1 MSILSNEHQK
11 ILTHRTNLTFDHD
24 RSEGRILIPE
34 RANLAM
40 DTVGKFARGSR
51 ANQEALRFQ
60 HDDGSLTRLT
70 FDELDEQSDRIA
82 AHLRRQGVRKGDRV
96 AIHTGFHPETALG
109 HLACHK
115 LGAIVVTLSHL
126 YGPRMIEHVLGDSGA
141 SVLITE
147 GVLWRDLKPQLALPS
162 SLRLTVVT
170 GSAADGEMPFEWFG
184 EAINEAFVPE
194 ITHADDPALL
204 MYTSGSTGMPKG
216 MLHAHRILHAYSPT
230 VSMFYN
236 LELEERDCVCWTPAD
251 WAWVGGLLDLLLPA
265 WEHGHTVVSSGH
277 RFDARWALDFMA
289 SQGVTH
295 TFMAPTALKRI
306 AELSPDEVP
315 GALALRVICTG
326 GEPLPGETLNWL
338 ERHLGVVCNEFYGLT
353 EVNHLVGN
361 CQALY
366 PAREGSMGR
375 AYPGHGT
382 AIIDPEGQPV
392 AVGEVGEI
400 AARADDPTR
409 FLGYWQQPEKS
420 RALIDGNWMRT
431 GDLARQ
437 DEDGYFWYQGRS
449 DDLIL
454 TAGHR
459 IGPTEVEDTLLS
471 HPAVAEAAVVPRPD
485 SGRGQIVVALVRL
498 KNDIDGTEALKSE
511 LQQWVK
517 RELAAYKYP
526 RDVRFVTEF
535 PLTSSGKISRKQL
548 AAAERAAHE
557 RDGHGEP

>member
-1 MSILSNEHQK
+1 MSTLSNEHQQ
-11 ILTHRTNLTFDHD
+11 ILASRTNLAFDPRHP
-24 RSEGRILIPE
+24 EGRILIPE
-34 RANLAM
+34 HANLAR
-40 DTVGKFARGSR
+40 DTVGRFAHGSR
-51 ANQEALRFQ
+51 AGQEALRFE
-60 HDDGSLTRLT
+60 HDDGSITDFT
-70 FDELDEQSDRIA
+70 FAELDAASGCIA
-82 AHLRRQGVRKGDRV
+82 ANLRAQGVSKGDRV
-96 AIHTGFHPETALG
+96 AIHTGFRPETALA

-141 SVLITE
+141 SVLLTE
-147 GVLWRDLKPQLALPS
+147 GEVWRDLKSQLTLPP
-162 SLRLTVVT
+162 SLRLIVVT
-170 GSAADGEMPFEWFG
+170 GQPDGHDIAFESLV
-184 EAINEAFVPE
+184 ETMTEPFVPE
-194 ITHADDPALL
+194 PTVADDPALL

-230 VSMFYN
+230 VALFYN
-236 LELEERDCVCWTPAD
+236 LELDERECVCWTPAD

-265 WEHGHTVVSSGH
+265 WEHGHKVVSSAH
-277 RFDARWALDFMA
+277 RFGARWALEFMA
-289 SQGVTH
+289 RQGVTH

-306 AELSPDEVP
+306 AELTPDDIP
-315 GALALRVICTG
+315 GDLALRVICTG
-326 GEPLPGETLNWL
+326 GEPLPGETLKWL
-338 ERHLGVVCNEFYGLT
+338 EQHLGVVCNEFYGLT

-382 AIIDPEGQPV
+382 SLIDAEGEPV
-392 AVGEVGEI
+392 AVGEIGEI
-400 AARADDPTR
+400 AATADDPTR
-409 FLGYWQQPEKS
+409 FLGYWQQPEKTQ
-420 RALIDGNWMRT
+420 ALTDGVWMRT

-454 TAGHR
+454 TSGHR
-459 IGPTEVEDTLLS
+459 VGPAEVEDTLLS

-485 SGRGQIVVALVRL
+485 RGRGQIVVALVRL
-498 KNDIDGTEALKSE
+498 RADTEGNEALKSE

-517 RELAAYKYP
+517 KELAAYKYP
-526 RDVRFVTEF
+526 RAVRFVTEF

-548 AAAERAAHE
+548 AAAEKAGYEENRL
-557 RDGHGEP
+557 G

>member
-1 MSILSNEHQK
+1 
-11 ILTHRTNLTFDHD
+11 
-24 RSEGRILIPE
+24 
-34 RANLAM
+34 
-40 DTVGKFARGSR
+40 
-51 ANQEALRFQ
+51 
-60 HDDGSLTRLT
+60 
-70 FDELDEQSDRIA
+70 
-82 AHLRRQGVRKGDRV
+82 
-96 AIHTGFHPETALG
+96 
-109 HLACHK
+109 
-115 LGAIVVTLSHL
+115 
-126 YGPRMIEHVLGDSGA
+126 
-141 SVLITE
+141 
-147 GVLWRDLKPQLALPS
+147 
-162 SLRLTVVT
+162 
-170 GSAADGEMPFEWFG
+170 
-184 EAINEAFVPE
+184 
-194 ITHADDPALL
+194 
-204 MYTSGSTGMPKG
+204 
-216 MLHAHRILHAYSPT
+216 
-230 VSMFYN
+230 MFYN
-236 LELEERDCVCWTPAD
+236 LELEERECVCWTPAD

-265 WEHGHTVVSSGH
+265 WEHGHTVVSSAH

-289 SQGVTH
+289 SHGVTH

-315 GALALRVICTG
+315 DALALRVICTG

-392 AVGEVGEI
+392 QLGEVGEI

-409 FLGYWQQPEKS
+409 FLGYWQQLEKT

-437 DEDGYFWYQGRS
+437 DEDGYFWYQGRI

-454 TAGHR
+454 TSGHR
-459 IGPTEVEDTLLS
+459 VGPAEVEDTLLS
-471 HPAVAEAAVVPRPD
+471 HPTVAEAAVIPRPD
-485 SGRGQIVVALVRL
+485 AGRGQIVVALVRL
-498 KNDIDGTEALKSE
+498 REGVDGNDVLKSE

-526 RDVRFVTEF
+526 RVVRFVTEF

-548 AAAERAAHE
+548 AAAEKAAYEKDAH
-557 RDGHGEP
+557 D